1 MARDAMDAAANRA
14 AVGAARIL
22 RATTAHRPTARG
34 WVDLMDHRPTAR
46 LSAAPA
52 VIPHTARSSPD
63 AAAGASIPSIVDG
76 ASTVAAAA
84 TAGPPSLM
92 EEAIMAII
100 TTRAGADVLITITG
114 MRVVDT
120 VRIM

>member
-1 MARDAMDAAANRA
+1 
-14 AVGAARIL
+14 
-22 RATTAHRPTARG
+22 
-34 WVDLMDHRPTAR
+34 
-46 LSAAPA
+46 
-52 VIPHTARSSPD
+52 
-63 AAAGASIPSIVDG
+63 VDG